1 MSKALCDSVWRKIGW
16 QHPVVNI
23 GLHRFRKWA
32 SVYSIFIQV
41 MFLLSVKM
49 WTFSSCQ
56 TLTDREMS
64 GRASASVIQRQLWM
78 AGRDIIAWTVRC
90 CCFLNPLTHNITVQ
104 NMQKRLILHMWSHI
118 SLCSCLKW
126 LKVGRWWTFEVKI
139 LSACIYFGG
148 KGNNSNSWTLNE
160 SKLKFCSVYG
170 GPINANDAPRL
181 ETPQKKEHYE
191 EYYASAFQYRP
202 ACGWKNIMSV
212 WFAWTLGIFIS
223 LTRHALRRDTKEN
236 EKRVLLGRFFTHKI
250 NL

>member
-1 MSKALCDSVWRKIGW
+1 MLKCEHFPAAKLLLTGRWVEGRVLPLFSGSCEWQEEISLPELCS
-16 QHPVVNI
+16 
-23 GLHRFRKWA
+23 
-32 SVYSIFIQV
+32 
-41 MFLLSVKM
+41 
-49 WTFSSCQ
+49 
-56 TLTDREMS
+56 
-64 GRASASVIQRQLWM
+64 
-78 AGRDIIAWTVRC
+78 